1 MHPVY
6 VFCNYA
12 LYNIWPI
19 FPGHKT
25 CILCQTLI
33 VPNSKAMFNSHVLN
47 VGNRNVHPSFS
58 FQCMGDRLL
67 GFWENEWKV
76 KIILLYFSQNRDFV
90 LNFVPPYIYSEFI
103 RSHLV
108 LHKTWRLIKGNL
120 LWNNVKYRLGHISSK
135 LHRGLYSKLLFMIL
149 CKTLRISVFLPCCSY
164 LKCTILAKPTLK
176 TFIIF
181 AEDPWQYINIAEMAQ
196 KLAPAKKK

>member
-19 FPGHKT
+19 FPAHKT

-76 KIILLYFSQNRDFV
+76 KIILLYFSQNQDFV
-90 LNFVPPYIYSEFI
+90 LNFLPPYIYSEFI

-135 LHRGLYSKLLFMIL
+135 LHRDSIQSFFSWFCAKLWGFRFSCRVVSISKMYNSG
-149 CKTLRISVFLPCCSY
+149 KTNFKKLSSY
-164 LKCTILAKPTLK
+164 LLKIL
-176 TFIIF
+176 
-181 AEDPWQYINIAEMAQ
+181 DNI
-196 KLAPAKKK
+196 